1 VTYVDDY
8 AHLPGEVAT
17 VVGTVSRARWGR
29 VIAVFQPHRYTRT
42 AALHRAF
49 ADAFSG
55 ADMVVVTGIYP
66 SGEAPI
72 PGVTGRL
79 VADSVA
85 AAHPD
90 LPLRYC
96 EEVEDLVTVLHGVLR
111 PGDLCLTLGAG
122 DLTEIPGRM
131 GAGE

>member
-1 VTYVDDY
+1 
-8 AHLPGEVAT
+8 
-17 VVGTVSRARWGR
+17 
-29 VIAVFQPHRYTRT
+29 
-42 AALHRAF
+42 
-49 ADAFSG
+49 
-55 ADMVVVTGIYP
+55 MVVTGIYP

-79 VADSVA
+79 VADAVA

-96 EEVEDLVTVLHGVLR
+96 EELDDLVMLLRGLLR

-131 GAGE
+131 VAGL